1 MLLPSRLLTAALPLA
16 LLTSS
21 AAARRPHTPHTLKLR
36 FPSLSIPARTNPE
49 ACALVRV
56 ATTAPFD
63 VASIEIR
70 HRGVGGRFA
79 VQHFLV
85 HLYTG
90 EQLGEFEAARGRVV
104 PSRGCL
110 DLGPSDRDRRQ
121 LIASGTLAHSRST
134 FPPGVALRLT
144 PVPDTPGGPPAGL
157 GFTLDGEWVNGT
169 PRTRRAS
176 ALVVLRRA
184 RPKKVTRIALPFADR
199 SAEAGLLVTPGEV
212 ASTEALAAGRD
223 AAWGPGRP
231 GGPDTGA
238 CVLMVTGQMHKRG
251 RFLGVDLI
259 GADGTLENPAGGAPN
274 PFEPGRSHL
283 FGALDWTDEGALVRL
298 HPLVLD
304 MGQAL
309 HYACWDDNGA
319 MRVPRLGCEEM
330 SGVPPG
336 QVGAPAKPCTDDT
349 QCPPTDSAYPGRTF
363 TGVCRPANLVAGPT
377 PEDEVCRLDGIYV
390 PADPVAGC
398 PP

>member
-1 MLLPSRLLTAALPLA
+1 MPRPSRLLIAALPLA
-16 LLTSS
+16 LLAST
-21 AAARRPHTPHTLKLR
+21 ATARRPHTPHTLKLR
-36 FPSLSIPARTNPE
+36 FPRLSIPARTNPE
-49 ACALVRV
+49 ACVLVRV

-63 VASIEIR
+63 LASIEIR
-70 HRGVGGRFA
+70 HRGVRGSFA

-90 EQLGEFEAARGRVV
+90 ERLGEFGAERGRVV

-121 LIASGTLAHSRST
+121 LVASGTLTRSRSA
-134 FPPGVALRLT
+134 FPPGVALRLS

-169 PRTRRAS
+169 PRTRSAS
-176 ALVVLRRA
+176 ALVVLHRA
-184 RPKKVTRIALPFADR
+184 RPKKVTHIALPFADR
-199 SAEAGLLVTPGEV
+199 SAEAGLLVAPGEV
-212 ASTEALAAGRD
+212 ASTEALAAGRQ

-238 CVLMVTGQMHKRG
+238 CVLQVTGQMHKRG
-251 RFLGVDLI
+251 RFFGVDLI
-259 GADGTLENPAGGAPN
+259 GADGTVENPAGGAPN

-283 FGALDWTDEGALVRL
+283 FGALDWTDEGAIVRL

-319 MRVPRLGCEEM
+319 MRAPRLGCEEV

-336 QVGAPAKPCTDDT
+336 QVGAPAKPCTDDPE
-349 QCPPTDSAYPGRTF
+349 CPPTDPAYPGRTF
-363 TGVCRPANLVAGPT
+363 TRACRPANLVAGPT
-377 PEDEVCRLDGIYV
+377 LEDEVCRLDGIYV

>member
-1 MLLPSRLLTAALPLA
+1 M
-16 LLTSS
+16 
-21 AAARRPHTPHTLKLR
+21 
-36 FPSLSIPARTNPE
+36 
-49 ACALVRV
+49 LVRV

-63 VASIEIR
+63 LASIEIR
-70 HRGVGGRFA
+70 HRGVRGSFA

-90 EQLGEFEAARGRVV
+90 EQLGEFQAERGRVV
-104 PSRGCL
+104 ESRGCL
-110 DLGPSDRDRRQ
+110 GLGPSDRDRRQ
-121 LIASGTLAHSRST
+121 LVASGTLTRSRSA
-134 FPPGVALRLT
+134 FPPGVALRLS
-144 PVPDTPGGPPAGL
+144 PVPDAPGGPPAGL
-157 GFTLDGEWVNGT
+157 GFTLDGEWANGT
-169 PRTRRAS
+169 TRTRRAS
-176 ALVVLRRA
+176 AVVVLRRA
-184 RPKKVTRIALPFADR
+184 RPKAVTAVALPFTDR
-199 SAEAGLLVTPGEV
+199 SAEAGLLVAPGEV
-212 ASTEALAAGRD
+212 ASTEALAAGRE

-251 RFLGVDLI
+251 RFFGVDQI
-259 GADGTLENPAGGAPN
+259 GADGTVENPAGGAPN

-283 FGALDWTDEGALVRL
+283 FGALDWTDEGAMVRL

-319 MRVPRLGCEEM
+319 MRVPRLGCEEV

-363 TGVCRPANLVAGPT
+363 AGVCRPANLVAGPT
-377 PEDEVCRLDGIYV
+377 LEDEVCRLDGIYV

>member
-16 LLTSS
+16 LLAAT
-21 AAARRPHTPHTLKLR
+21 AAARRSHTPQTLKLR
-36 FPSLSIPARTNPE
+36 FPRLSIPARTNPE
-49 ACALVRV
+49 ACVLVRV

-70 HRGVGGRFA
+70 HRGVRGSFG

-90 EQLGEFEAARGRVV
+90 ERLGEFGAERGRVV

-110 DLGPSDRDRRQ
+110 DLGPSDRDQRQ
-121 LIASGTLAHSRST
+121 LVGSGTLRRSRSA
-134 FPPGVALRLT
+134 FPPGVALRLS

-169 PRTRRAS
+169 PRTRSAS
-176 ALVVLRRA
+176 ALVVLHRA
-184 RPKKVTRIALPFADR
+184 RPKKVTHIALPFADR
-199 SAEAGLLVTPGEV
+199 SAEAGLLVAPGEV
-212 ASTEALAAGRD
+212 ASTEALAAGRQ
-223 AAWGPGRP
+223 AAWGPGSP

-238 CVLMVTGQMHKRG
+238 CVLQVTGQMHKRG
-251 RFLGVDLI
+251 RFFGVDLI
-259 GADGTLENPAGGAPN
+259 DADGTVENPAGGVPN

-304 MGQAL
+304 MGQGL
-309 HYACWDDNGA
+309 HYACWDDNGG
-319 MRVPRLGCEEM
+319 MRVPRLGCEEV

-349 QCPPTDSAYPGRTF
+349 QCSPTDSAYPGRTF
-363 TGVCRPANLVAGPT
+363 TGACRPANLVAGPA

>member
-1 MLLPSRLLTAALPLA
+1 MPRPSRLLTAALPLA
-16 LLTSS
+16 LLAST
-21 AAARRPHTPHTLKLR
+21 ATARRPHTPHTLKLR
-36 FPSLSIPARTNPE
+36 FPRLSIPARTNPE
-49 ACALVRV
+49 ACVLVRV

-63 VASIEIR
+63 LASIEIR
-70 HRGVGGRFA
+70 LRGVRGSFA

-90 EQLGEFEAARGRVV
+90 ERLGEFAAERGRAV

-121 LIASGTLAHSRST
+121 LVASGTLTRSRSA
-134 FPPGVALRLT
+134 FPPGVALRLS

-157 GFTLDGEWVNGT
+157 GFTLDGEWTNGT
-169 PRTRRAS
+169 PHTRSAS

-199 SAEAGLLVTPGEV
+199 SAEAGLLVAPGEV
-212 ASTEALAAGRD
+212 ASTEALAAGRE

-259 GADGTLENPAGGAPN
+259 GADGTVENPAGGAPN
-274 PFEPGRSHL
+274 PFEVGRSHL

-319 MRVPRLGCEEM
+319 MRAPRLGCEEV

-336 QVGAPAKPCTDDT
+336 QVGAPAKACTDDT

>member
-1 MLLPSRLLTAALPLA
+1 MPRPSRLFTAALPLA
-16 LLTSS
+16 LLASTAS
-21 AAARRPHTPHTLKLR
+21 ARRPYTPHTLKLR

-49 ACALVRV
+49 ACVLVRV

-70 HRGVGGRFA
+70 LRGVRGRFA

-90 EQLGEFEAARGRVV
+90 ERLGEFGAERGRVV

-121 LIASGTLAHSRST
+121 LVASGTLTRSRSA
-134 FPPGVALRLT
+134 FPPGVALRLS

-184 RPKKVTRIALPFADR
+184 RPTKVTRIALPFADR
-199 SAEAGLLVTPGEV
+199 SAAAGLLVAPGAV
-212 ASTEALAAGRD
+212 AATEALAAGRE

-231 GGPDTGA
+231 GGPAPGP
-238 CVLMVTGQMHKRG
+238 CVRRVTGQR
-251 RFLGVDLI
+251 
-259 GADGTLENPAGGAPN
+259 
-274 PFEPGRSHL
+274 
-283 FGALDWTDEGALVRL
+283 
-298 HPLVLD
+298 
-304 MGQAL
+304 
-309 HYACWDDNGA
+309 
-319 MRVPRLGCEEM
+319 
-330 SGVPPG
+330 
-336 QVGAPAKPCTDDT
+336 
-349 QCPPTDSAYPGRTF
+349 PT
-363 TGVCRPANLVAGPT
+363 
-377 PEDEVCRLDGIYV
+377 
-390 PADPVAGC
+390 
-398 PP
+398 

>member
-1 MLLPSRLLTAALPLA
+1 MSRLPWLLSAALPLA
-16 LLTSS
+16 LLAST
-21 AAARRPHTPHTLKLR
+21 AAARGPHALKLR
-36 FPSLSIPARTNPE
+36 FPRLVIPAGTNPE
-49 ACALVRV
+49 ACLLVRV
-56 ATTAPFD
+56 ATTTPFD

-70 HRGVGGRFA
+70 HRGVRGSFA

-90 EQLGEFEAARGRVV
+90 EQLGAFEAARGRVV

-110 DLGPSDRDRRQ
+110 DLGPADRDRRQ
-121 LIASGTLAHSRST
+121 LVASGTLRRSRST
-134 FPPGVALRLT
+134 FPPGVALRLS

-169 PRTRRAS
+169 ARTRSAS
-176 ALVVLRRA
+176 VLVVLRRA

-199 SAEAGLLVTPGEV
+199 SAEAGLLVAPGAI
-212 ASTEALAAGRD
+212 ASTEALAAGRQ

-231 GGPDTGA
+231 GGPGTGA
-238 CVLMVTGQMHKRG
+238 CVLQVTGQMHKRG
-251 RFLGVDLI
+251 RFFGVDLI
-259 GADGTLENPAGGAPN
+259 GADGTVENPAGGAPN

-298 HPLVLD
+298 HPIPLD

-319 MRVPRLGCEEM
+319 MRAPRLGCEEV

-336 QVGAPAKPCTDDT
+336 QVGAPAKPCTDGTECTPAD
-349 QCPPTDSAYPGRTF
+349 PAYPGRTF
-363 TGVCRPANLVAGPT
+363 TGACRPANLVAGPT

>member
-1 MLLPSRLLTAALPLA
+1 MALPSRLLTAALPLA
-16 LLTSS
+16 LLASTAS
-21 AAARRPHTPHTLKLR
+21 ARQPRTLKLR
-36 FPSLSIPARTNPE
+36 FPRLSIPAVTNPE
-49 ACALVRV
+49 ACLLVRV
-56 ATTAPFD
+56 PTTTPFD

-70 HRGVGGRFA
+70 HRGVRGSFA

-90 EQLGEFEAARGRVV
+90 EQLGEFGAERGRVV

-121 LIASGTLAHSRST
+121 LVASGTLTRSRSA
-134 FPPGVALRLT
+134 FPPGVALRLS

-169 PRTRRAS
+169 SRTRSAS

-199 SAEAGLLVTPGEV
+199 SAEAGLLVAPGEV
-212 ASTEALAAGRD
+212 ASTEALAAGRQ

-238 CVLMVTGQMHKRG
+238 CVLQVTGQMHKRG
-251 RFLGVDLI
+251 RFFGVDLI
-259 GADGTLENPAGGAPN
+259 GADGTVENPAGGAPN

-283 FGALDWTDEGALVRL
+283 FGALDWTDEGAIVRL

-319 MRVPRLGCEEM
+319 MRVPRLGCEEV

-336 QVGAPAKPCTDDT
+336 QVGAPAKPCTDDPE
-349 QCPPTDSAYPGRTF
+349 CPPTDSAYPGRTF
-363 TGVCRPANLVAGPT
+363 TGACRPANLVAGPT
-377 PEDEVCRLDGIYV
+377 LEDEVCRLDGIYV